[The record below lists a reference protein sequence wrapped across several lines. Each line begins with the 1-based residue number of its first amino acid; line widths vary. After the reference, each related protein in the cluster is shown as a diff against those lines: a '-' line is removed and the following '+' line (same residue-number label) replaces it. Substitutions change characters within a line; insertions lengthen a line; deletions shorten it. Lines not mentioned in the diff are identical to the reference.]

1 MGGQKAAVETKRQA
15 VVQPKKE
22 PEKRVAS
29 GGFFGAQPDSTPN
42 LLGEANSRRATF
54 LGY

>member
-1 MGGQKAAVETKRQA
+1 MGGQKAAVDSKVQQA
-15 VVQPKKE
+15 VQPKKE
-22 PEKRVAS
+22 PEKKTAR